1 MIARSQNIDSL
12 VGRAPNRSTVMHGG
26 QRLITQILLGIALL
40 ASSAPVHAD
49 ARVQELAKSLTS
61 GSAKTRIAAVTALAR
76 LEDKTALK
84 PLVDALKD
92 PNAQVREIAAVALG
106 KLGHKAAL
114 PALRTAADEDAE
126 PAVQK
131 RAKDAAKSIARAN
144 ALPDPWPAPTPSVA
158 ARSSKA
164 GGSAGFGRQAHAV
177 EGQPNLYVTINTA
190 ADDSPGKA
198 DKPTRKMHG
207 EILKG
212 TLKDSFRRAPL
223 VTMAEADA
231 QRWGLDPKHLDLSVT
246 KLEVV
251 QTGAMIECE
260 AQLRL
265 AISDNKGKMLSFLSG
280 GAKVQVPRRTYNQKY
295 LPSLRKEALENAM
308 RGMVDKLLMQ
318 LRDKSQS

>member
-1 MIARSQNIDSL
+1 M
-12 VGRAPNRSTVMHGG
+12 
-26 QRLITQILLGIALL
+26 TQILLGIALL
-40 ASSAPVHAD
+40 CGSAPAFAD
-49 ARVQELAKSLTS
+49 ARVQELTKSLTS

-76 LEDKTALK
+76 LEDKAALK

-92 PNAQVREIAAVALG
+92 PSTQVREIAAVALG

-114 PALRTAADEDAE
+114 PALRTAADEDAD

-131 RAKDAAKSIARAN
+131 RAKDAARSIAKAN
-144 ALPDPWPAPTPSVA
+144 DLPDPWPAPAPVGRSA
-158 ARSSKA
+158 QARSKS

-177 EGQPNLYVTINTA
+177 EGRPDLYVTINTA
-190 ADDSPGKA
+190 ADDSPGKT

-212 TLKDSFRRAPL
+212 TLKDSFRSSPL
-223 VTMAEADA
+223 VTMVAADA
-231 QRWGLDPKHLDLSVT
+231 EKFGLDPRHLDLSVT

-251 QTGAMIECE
+251 TADGYIECE

-265 AISDNKGKMLSFLSG
+265 AISDDNGKMLSFLSG
-280 GAKVQVPRRTYNQKY
+280 GAKVQVPKKTYNQKY

-308 RGMVDKLLMQ
+308 RGMVAKLLMQ